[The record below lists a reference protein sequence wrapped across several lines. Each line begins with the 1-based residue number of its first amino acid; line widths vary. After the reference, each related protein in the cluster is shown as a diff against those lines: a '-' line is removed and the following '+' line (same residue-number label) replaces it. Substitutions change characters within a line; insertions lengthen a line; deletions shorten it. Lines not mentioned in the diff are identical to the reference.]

1 MTERISDERLAEFPR
16 LMSEADRRREIGELS
31 FRLGV
36 TLGHLH
42 NDDSA
47 ELLHLLRML
56 ASLREQTRWRP
67 MEEAPRD
74 GTAILASLDGSS
86 DLSAVVRYHDG
97 GWVVA
102 WDHYRLDSGPRCW
115 MPLPEIGPLPG
126 GEAA

>member
-74 GTAILASLDGSS
+74 GTAILASLVGRG
-86 DLSAVVRYHDG
+86 LLAVVRYRYG

-115 MPLPEIGPLPG
+115 MPLPEIGTLPG
-126 GEAA
+126 GDA

>member
-1 MTERISDERLAEFPR
+1 MNDRITDERLRELATWEPGAKTSALSAQRAEWIAMAR
-16 LMSEADRRREIGELS
+16 ELAD
-31 FRLGV
+31 
-36 TLGHLH
+36 
-42 NDDSA
+42 
-47 ELLHLLRML
+47 
-56 ASLREQTRWRP
+56 LREQTRWRP

-126 GEAA
+126 GDV

>member
-1 MTERISDERLAEFPR
+1 MSERISDERLAEIKRTTGPDVGLSET
-16 LMSEADRRREIGELS
+16 LMMARE
-31 FRLGV
+31 
-36 TLGHLH
+36 
-42 NDDSA
+42 
-47 ELLHLLRML
+47 L
-56 ASLREQTRWRP
+56 ASLREQVRWRP

-86 DLSAVVRYHDG
+86 DLSNVVRYHDG

-126 GEAA
+126 GDA